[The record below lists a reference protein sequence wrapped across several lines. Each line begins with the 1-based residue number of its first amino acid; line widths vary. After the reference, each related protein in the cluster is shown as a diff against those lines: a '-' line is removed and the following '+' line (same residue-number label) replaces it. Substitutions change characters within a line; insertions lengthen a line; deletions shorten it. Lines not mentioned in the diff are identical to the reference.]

1 MFEVNDPEFHWF
13 LQEVKKKLGI
23 DLTGYKQ
30 HRVHRRVG
38 ILMKR
43 HSVESYREYLKMITS
58 DPALRDEFLDK
69 MTINVT
75 EFFRNPEK
83 WQELRERFLPEIIKE
98 KGTRNLKMWS
108 AGCSTGEEPYTMA
121 IILVE
126 FRIPETVR
134 VLATDIDPW
143 VLEKARKGVYTKR
156 SLVNLTPDMVSKYF
170 IRHDEDQY
178 EVKPFLKERVI
189 FRRHDLVQDPYDRNL
204 DLIVCRN
211 VLIYFDEPTKK
222 RIYEKFADSLRA
234 GGIIFVGSTERI
246 LNANELGLRM
256 VSPFIYRKT
265 AEDR

>member
-43 HSVESYREYLKMITS
+43 HSVESYGEYLKMITS
-58 DPALRDEFLDK
+58 DPTLRDEFLDK

-83 WQELRERFLPEIIKE
+83 WQELKERFLPEIIRE

-126 FRIPETVR
+126 LRIPETVR

-143 VLEKARKGVYTKR
+143 VLEKARKGFCFYY
-156 SLVNLTPDMVSKYF
+156 SNLVLFLQLLMLHHNIYWLPMHRV
-170 IRHDEDQY
+170 
-178 EVKPFLKERVI
+178 PF
-189 FRRHDLVQDPYDRNL
+189 HYVQ
-204 DLIVCRN
+204 
-211 VLIYFDEPTKK
+211 
-222 RIYEKFADSLRA
+222 
-234 GGIIFVGSTERI
+234 I
-246 LNANELGLRM
+246 LNEHLNH
-256 VSPFIYRKT
+256 PYNQ
-265 AEDR
+265 